1 MSLITLENAQLAF
14 GTMPLL
20 DNANFSLKS
29 KERLCLIG
37 RNGAGKSSLLA
48 VLEGTLLL
56 DGGTIRKRSGLVIAS
71 LSQTLPRSED
81 ISLYD
86 FIASGLSKIG
96 EALVQYHRLSLK
108 LADATQS
115 ELNQF
120 EELQHIIE
128 QNDGWTLSNRI
139 NQTLQLFQMEA
150 ETLLSALSGGWKR
163 RAALAKAVI
172 TNPDVLLLDEP
183 TNHLDVES
191 IEWLESFV
199 KDFNGTVVLITH
211 DRHFMDKVATRILEL
226 DRGILT
232 SFPGNFSEYT
242 KRKEQMLHAEEQA
255 NALFDK
261 RLAQEEVWIRQ
272 GIKARRTRNEGRVRS
287 LEAMRL
293 ERSKR
298 RNQQG
303 KASFKIEDAQKS
315 GRLVLDFENVSFA
328 WEKNKPII
336 QNFTNLFMRGDKIA
350 LIGAN
355 GCGKST
361 LIKLILDEIQPT
373 AGCIKKGTNLDIVYF
388 DQHRQ
393 SIDLEKS
400 VQDNVAEGRT
410 EITLGTNR
418 KHVVSFLQDFLFT
431 PERIRTPAK
440 ALSGGELNRLVLAK
454 LFSKPSNLMILDE
467 PTNDLDIE
475 TLELLEELVNDY
487 QGTVILVSHDRS
499 FVDHTVTS
507 SFVFRENE
515 PLLEIVGGYTDW
527 VHYKNNHLNAVKENK
542 ADVNAISSTT
552 PVKTATKTQKLTYK
566 DKLELERLP
575 DEIASLENQIEILQ
589 KQINDGAFFS
599 LPVEETQPILK
610 QFQQFETALETKFE
624 RWEILDKMSQSIN

>member
-1 MSLITLENAQLAF
+1 M
-14 GTMPLL
+14 
-20 DNANFSLKS
+20 
-29 KERLCLIG
+29 
-37 RNGAGKSSLLA
+37 
-48 VLEGTLLL
+48 
-56 DGGTIRKRSGLVIAS
+56 
-71 LSQTLPRSED
+71 
-81 ISLYD
+81 
-86 FIASGLSKIG
+86 
-96 EALVQYHRLSLK
+96 
-108 LADATQS
+108 
-115 ELNQF
+115 
-120 EELQHIIE
+120 
-128 QNDGWTLSNRI
+128 
-139 NQTLQLFQMEA
+139 
-150 ETLLSALSGGWKR
+150 
-163 RAALAKAVI
+163 
-172 TNPDVLLLDEP
+172 
-183 TNHLDVES
+183 
-191 IEWLESFV
+191 
-199 KDFNGTVVLITH
+199 
-211 DRHFMDKVATRILEL
+211 
-226 DRGILT
+226 
-232 SFPGNFSEYT
+232 
-242 KRKEQMLHAEEQA
+242 
-255 NALFDK
+255 
-261 RLAQEEVWIRQ
+261 
-272 GIKARRTRNEGRVRS
+272 
-287 LEAMRL
+287 
-293 ERSKR
+293 
-298 RNQQG
+298 
-303 KASFKIEDAQKS
+303 
-315 GRLVLDFENVSFA
+315 
-328 WEKNKPII
+328 
-336 QNFTNLFMRGDKIA
+336 
-350 LIGAN
+350 
-355 GCGKST
+355 
-361 LIKLILDEIQPT
+361 ILDEIQPT

-552 PVKTATKTQKLTYK
+552 PVKTASKTQKLTYK